1 MAEPSTSHS
10 SRRDERPTL
19 SANLSA
25 SSSVFGLAER
35 WAGERKGEKERE
47 SEKAG
52 GRGHRGHICTHSL
65 TLGHRSW
72 ATNDFPRTPPWDH
85 EVLLERT
92 KASGINQSLS
102 VSSTGTTLHESRGLF
117 PHIPMDLGTALR
129 PQWVGSGRGRSP
141 FDLYPYPVFIEG
153 GRAYSQVRII
163 RLQLGESSR

>member
-1 MAEPSTSHS
+1 MKGQPC
-10 SRRDERPTL
+10 RRISLPHQVYLVWQKGGQGSGR
-19 SANLSA
+19 
-25 SSSVFGLAER
+25 
-35 WAGERKGEKERE
+35 ERKRGRARRR
-47 SEKAG
+47 AG
-52 GRGHRGHICTHSL
+52 AGTAGTSAPHSL

-141 FDLYPYPVFIEG
+141 FDLYPHPVFIEG